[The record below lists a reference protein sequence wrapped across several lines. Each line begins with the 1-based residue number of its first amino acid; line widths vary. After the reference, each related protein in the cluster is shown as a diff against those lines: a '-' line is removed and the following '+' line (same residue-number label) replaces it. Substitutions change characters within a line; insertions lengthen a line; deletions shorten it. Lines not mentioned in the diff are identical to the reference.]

1 MILIGRGLDLGRR
14 EQGKGNREQEKRKRR
29 LGTENETWDRESDLR
44 EEKRRMSKREAKRG
58 HGRTERSESD
68 LCGFEGAKPG
78 ASAGRKSGR
87 RKPTDG
93 VRKRGSEG
101 REPCSFPVTIA

>member
-44 EEKRRMSKREAKRG
+44 EEKRRMSKRVVKRG
-58 HGRTERSESD
+58 LGRTKRSESD

-78 ASAGRKSGR
+78 ARALGGSQEGGSRLTEAESAAAKG
-87 RKPTDG
+87 
-93 VRKRGSEG
+93 GSPAPF
-101 REPCSFPVTIA
+101 R